1 MGVQPCGHSLP
12 AARHLGPP
20 HLSGSSRMPPWPGAL
35 RDSCCYACQQMA
47 IKGQLATCPDTG
59 QHQGQIPCTQPRAHT
74 ISHVALSRPSPE
86 QRSLV
91 PSQSTGSSH
100 CPSSATATEQLPTYP
115 RDSTASGKQV
125 QSPQLW
131 AVLGSVRPGVHSLT
145 CCCSCQLDL
154 VACGW
159 WSLLVGEWGWPGF
172 QEDCHCGHQNGLTEI
187 QWKHDK

>member
-1 MGVQPCGHSLP
+1 MSAYLKTQEGPVVHTRGQELWWVYSHVVTACQQQNTWVRHTSVEV
-12 AARHLGPP
+12 AARLPD
-20 HLSGSSRMPPWPGAL
+20 PGGAPG
-35 RDSCCYACQQMA
+35 DSCCYACQQMA
-47 IKGQLATCPDTG
+47 INGQLATCPDTG

-125 QSPQLW
+125 QSPQ
-131 AVLGSVRPGVHSLT
+131 PH
-145 CCCSCQLDL
+145 
-154 VACGW
+154 
-159 WSLLVGEWGWPGF
+159 LL
-172 QEDCHCGHQNGLTEI
+172 L
-187 QWKHDK
+187 

>member
-1 MGVQPCGHSLP
+1 
-12 AARHLGPP
+12 
-20 HLSGSSRMPPWPGAL
+20 
-35 RDSCCYACQQMA
+35 MA

-154 VACGW
+154 VACG
-159 WSLLVGEWGWPGF
+159 
-172 QEDCHCGHQNGLTEI
+172 
-187 QWKHDK
+187 